1 MKDLK
6 SFKNTVQSP
15 EETLNKYKDLTDDEL
30 IGLLISQVKKAKEN
44 GELDAEQTKRFVEIV
59 SPRLTEEQQQKLDAV
74 MKMADM

>member
-6 SFKNTVQSP
+6 SFKNTAQSP

-44 GELDAEQTKRFVEIV
+44 GELDTEQTKRFVEIV
-59 SPRLTEEQQQKLDAV
+59 SPRLTEEQRQKLDAV

>member
-6 SFKNTVQSP
+6 SFKNTAQSP

-30 IGLLISQVKKAKEN
+30 IGLLISQVKKAKEK

-59 SPRLTEEQQQKLDAV
+59 SPRLTEEQRQKLDAV

>member
-6 SFKNTVQSP
+6 SFKNTAQSP

-59 SPRLTEEQQQKLDAV
+59 
-74 MKMADM
+74 

>member
-6 SFKNTVQSP
+6 SFKNTAQSP

-44 GELDAEQTKRFVEIV
+44 GELDAEKTKRFVEIV
-59 SPRLTEEQQQKLDAV
+59 SPRLTEEQRQKLDAV

>member
-59 SPRLTEEQQQKLDAV
+59 SPRLTEEQRQKLDAV

>member
-6 SFKNTVQSP
+6 SFKNTAQSP

-44 GELDAEQTKRFVEIV
+44 GELDAEQTFRGDCFAQVDRRTTAK
-59 SPRLTEEQQQKLDAV
+59 T
-74 MKMADM
+74 

>member
-6 SFKNTVQSP
+6 SFKNTAQSP

-30 IGLLISQVKKAKEN
+30 IGLPISQVKKAKEN

-59 SPRLTEEQQQKLDAV
+59 SPRLTEEQRQKLDAV